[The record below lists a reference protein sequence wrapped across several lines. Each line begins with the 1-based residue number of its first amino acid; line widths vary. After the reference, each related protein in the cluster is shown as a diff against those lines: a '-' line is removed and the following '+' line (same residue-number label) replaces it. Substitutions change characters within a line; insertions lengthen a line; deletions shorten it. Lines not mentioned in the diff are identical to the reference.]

1 MPPYMVENTTR
12 DLDLVPALRP
22 SIVGE
27 EDLPD
32 EVSAAA
38 DGSLLENALQVLLHG
53 VRRDAEVCGDLGG
66 EMASEDQPGHVLLA
80 LCQPVRG
87 HEQGEMR
94 AGSAG
99 STMTATRRA
108 PSATSDAP

>member
-1 MPPYMVENTTR
+1 MVENTTR

-53 VRRDAEVCGDLGG
+53 VRRDAEVRGDLGG

-87 HEQGEMR
+87 HEQGRDAGRVGRLDDDRNAPR
-94 AGSAG
+94 AVGHQ
-99 STMTATRRA
+99 
-108 PSATSDAP
+108 